1 MGQAKVEAIDAL
13 RDVRDDLVAFGEG
26 GRAAL
31 VAVDMEIRR
40 AVDWV
45 ERDRPAHWRQEIKR
59 ADLATAEARS
69 SLHRKNLQRT
79 SGYSPDTTVETE
91 ALRHAKARRD
101 HAERQLEKTRRWVP
115 VLQHAIAEYHGRSR
129 PLADAVGP
137 DLERSLAVLDRMV
150 MALEGYV
157 GAAPPRPSA
166 TVAEAGPAAETPDVV
181 AEES

>member
-13 RDVRDDLVAFGEG
+13 RDVRDDLVTFGEG
-26 GRAAL
+26 ARAAL

-40 AVDWV
+40 AIDWV

-79 SGYSPDTTVETE
+79 SGYSPDTTVEME
-91 ALRHAKARRD
+91 ALRHAKARRE
-101 HAERQLEKTRRWVP
+101 HAERQLEKTKRWVP
-115 VLQHAIAEYHGRSR
+115 VLQHAIAEYQGRSR

-157 GAAPPRPSA
+157 GTAPPRTSSA
-166 TVAEAGPAAETPDVV
+166 TESGSAAADPPPVV